1 MSGAAKTSAGKLA
14 QQATGRRTDGRSTG
28 KELGQPAAG
37 IAPGAGGNP
46 GQRLDRALRRH
57 RSGPHR
63 SFPQAAPASGEQ
75 RLRHLI
81 PTATPH
87 SLGGPRVS
95 GPSAPT
101 YLTAPL
107 PQGPRPG
114 PRPRP
119 YVAASV
125 ECASADV
132 IPLRKS
138 MKPNLSPHAF
148 QATIAGEFKST
159 CDAEPASICPYPL
172 GIAENSRAS
181 GAR

>member
-1 MSGAAKTSAGKLA
+1 MRAKVKSLHPTNKTHGAPRDHAKKSSWSSRNAAEVAGVWSCEDVSRELA

-37 IAPGAGGNP
+37 IAPGAGGGP

-63 SFPQAAPASGEQ
+63 SLPQAAPASGEQ

-107 PQGPRPG
+107 PQGPR
-114 PRPRP
+114 
-119 YVAASV
+119 
-125 ECASADV
+125 
-132 IPLRKS
+132 
-138 MKPNLSPHAF
+138 
-148 QATIAGEFKST
+148 AG
-159 CDAEPASICPYPL
+159 PL
-172 GIAENSRAS
+172 GPAHTWPRAWN
-181 GAR
+181 ARRQT